1 MVKIIT
7 IIRNGKRF
15 DFPKDKLVTDLN
27 KLKKYGTSE
36 GAKAG
41 WDARGRG
48 RKEDASERKGIVAYK
63 DTDSKGNTS
72 YQVYKDGKSAGQYLT
87 EQEVSTAYGENVEHI
102 DGLTEPK
109 SGKSSNTER
118 EIKQELNELKLERND
133 AYRRGDKEAVGNIQE
148 RIAGLSPD
156 TRQGDVPWASVPK
169 THQDAIIAIATDGYL
184 SREMKEGG
192 IKAIMDSIPKNKK
205 PKKKG

>member
-7 IIRNGKRF
+7 IIKNGKRF

-27 KLKKYGTSE
+27 ELKKYGTSE

-48 RKEDASERKGIVAYK
+48 NKEGEEKG
-63 DTDSKGNTS
+63 S
-72 YQVYKDGKSAGQYLT
+72 
-87 EQEVSTAYGENVEHI
+87 
-102 DGLTEPK
+102 
-109 SGKSSNTER
+109 
-118 EIKQELNELKLERND
+118 
-133 AYRRGDKEAVGNIQE
+133 DKESKTG
-148 RIAGLSPD
+148 D
-156 TRQGDVPWASVPK
+156 TPWASIPK
-169 THQDAIIAIATDGYL
+169 THQDAIIAIATDGHL